1 MSARSGAGLSDSSV
15 PDFWRRASA
24 KIPALAGRLIA
35 DVFSFGDGELADRI
49 LRLVLDGVKTA
60 TAALPM
66 DFGSQRPI
74 PRPGDLSVVLDGS
87 GRPRC
92 VIETTELR
100 RLAASAVDAAFV
112 LDYGEGDRTLDWW
125 RANGAPYYAKLAG
138 QADAELELLCE
149 RFRVVYAEP

>member
-1 MSARSGAGLSDSSV
+1 MTGLNNDLSESSV
-15 PDFWRRASA
+15 RAFWSRAGA
-24 KIPALAGRLIA
+24 RVPALAGRPIA
-35 DVFSFGDGELADRI
+35 DVFSFGGGEMADRL

-66 DFGSQRPI
+66 DFGPQRSI

-112 LDYGEGDRTLDWW
+112 LDYGEGDRTLEWW
-125 RANGAPYYAKLAG
+125 RAKGAPYYARLAG
-138 QADAELELLCE
+138 RPGEEVELLCE
-149 RFRVVYAEP
+149 RFRVVYAER